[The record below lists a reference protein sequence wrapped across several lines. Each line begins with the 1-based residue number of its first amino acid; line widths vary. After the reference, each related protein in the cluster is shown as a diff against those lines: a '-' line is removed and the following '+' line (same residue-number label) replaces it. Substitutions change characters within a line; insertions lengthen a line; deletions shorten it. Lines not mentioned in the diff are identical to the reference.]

1 MRRREFITLFGGVV
15 AAWPS
20 HNPKGH
26 IRISKAHPSLCV
38 QLNHKLTNSLMT
50 EAQLFRNLREPTVSP
65 QSIRND
71 LEATGFPARGRVP
84 PFRLVL
90 PGKSNPRHASDR
102 CESRVPPVH
111 DSVCFWPCC
120 EARPS
125 EVSRQSRAAV
135 SVCIRMGGRF
145 HPPDP
150 TSQNALTASF
160 TEAVIRSR
168 RLREFICSSSSRL
181 MIEPASSK
189 TEGILASLST
199 ISWSYR

>member
-38 QLNHKLTNSLMT
+38 QLTNSLMT

-90 PGKSNPRHASDR
+90 PGKSNPRHASD
-102 CESRVPPVH
+102 SRVPPVH
-111 DSVCFWPCC
+111 DSVVPF
-120 EARPS
+120 
-125 EVSRQSRAAV
+125 
-135 SVCIRMGGRF
+135 
-145 HPPDP
+145 DL
-150 TSQNALTASF
+150 AL
-160 TEAVIRSR
+160 
-168 RLREFICSSSSRL
+168 LRG
-181 MIEPASSK
+181 A
-189 TEGILASLST
+189 T
-199 ISWSYR
+199 